1 MQEPKQPSSNSNL
14 KATVLIL
21 TGVFAVQ
28 TLAYQTFTK
37 VEKVPAVRPLVEMD
51 EKVGSWTKVQEGIM
65 DPEVAAILKA
75 DDTLN
80 RTFASPKTPFI
91 ANLFIASFRSQR
103 HGAAPHSPKNCLPG
117 SGWTPLV
124 NDRIKVSL
132 DDRPE
137 PIEINRYIIQRG
149 DSRSLVMYWYQSRDR
164 AVASEYSAKLYTM
177 LDAMKDNRTDTA
189 LVRVVVGLNNNAE
202 SQAEAQAA
210 AEDFIRAF
218 YKPMRRMLPS

>member
-1 MQEPKQPSSNSNL
+1 MQEPRQPSSSSNL
-14 KATVLIL
+14 KTTVLIL

-28 TLAYQTFTK
+28 TLAYQSFTK
-37 VEKVPAVRPLVEMD
+37 VEKVPAVRPLVEMQ
-51 EKVGSWTKVQEGIM
+51 EKVGSWAKVQEGIM

-80 RTFASPKTPFI
+80 RTFASPNSPFT

-124 NDRIKVSL
+124 NDRIHVKL
-132 DDRPE
+132 NERPE

-149 DSRSLVMYWYQSRDR
+149 DSRSLVLYWYQSRDR
-164 AVASEYSAKLYTM
+164 VVASEYEAKLYTM
-177 LDAMKDNRTDTA
+177 VDAMKDNRTDTA
-189 LVRVVVGLNNNAE
+189 LVRVVIGLNRQEDQKAAE
-202 SQAEAQAA
+202 AA

-218 YKPMRRMLPS
+218 YTPLRHMLPS